1 MTIYQLMKLL
11 SNLFNKSAIESD
23 SNINKLKSNK

>member
-11 SNLFNKSAIESD
+11 SNLFKDSAIGSD
-23 SNINKLKSNK
+23 SNINKLKSIK